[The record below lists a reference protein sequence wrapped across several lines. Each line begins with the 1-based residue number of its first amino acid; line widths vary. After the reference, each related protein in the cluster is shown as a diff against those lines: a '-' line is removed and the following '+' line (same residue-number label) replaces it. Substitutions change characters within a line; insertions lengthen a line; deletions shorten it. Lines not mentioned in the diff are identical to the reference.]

1 MDLIGNFPFEK
12 LSSFEIRFTRLQN
25 GQTRPDSSGLGLDA
39 GFGGFYY
46 RCRSGHTLG
55 NGFGRPAEPC
65 ESKPSGPKPSAK

>member
-1 MDLIGNFPFEK
+1 MDLIGNFTFEK

-46 RCRSGHTLG
+46 RSSPILRLLLKSLQDII
-55 NGFGRPAEPC
+55 
-65 ESKPSGPKPSAK
+65 S